1 MKGGPGSWLLCI
13 CRSKHRDHSDLC
25 LFCLHHHTVLWP
37 RVSCAF
43 MHDRD
48 NIAQFDV
55 KIKYALCHNRF
66 NFKSLR

>member
-13 CRSKHRDHSDLC
+13 CRSKHRDHSDPC

-43 MHDRD
+43 
-48 NIAQFDV
+48 I
-55 KIKYALCHNRF
+55 YA
-66 NFKSLR
+66 